1 MSDTVKKIGIRQ
13 SDGTF
18 LEKEIG
24 VEANNIENFSSLEG
38 TNISIDPVTNKINAV
53 DTTYESKAASQGGDE
68 VSLVTTGEK
77 YVWNEKVSPA
87 TTLSGYGIQN
97 AYTKD
102 EVDDLIEGSSKSIF
116 YSQNLIAGQTSITFT
131 NLPTQGNYVA
141 SFYTS
146 NGITYLSI
154 DNSISGQITV
164 TYPPQ
169 SSNIT
174 VYLKLEEVI
183 L

>member
-53 DTTYESKAASQGGDE
+53 DTTYESKAASLGGDE

-77 YVWNEKVSPA
+77 YIWNEKVSPG
-87 TTLSGYGIQN
+87 TTLSDYGIQN

-102 EVDDLIEGSSKSIF
+102 EVDDLINETKTF

-131 NLPTQGNYVA
+131 NLPTQGNYIS

-146 NGITYLSI
+146 NGISYISI
-154 DNSISGQITV
+154 NNSISGQITV

-169 SSNIT
+169 SSGIT